1 MSESAGG
8 GDRGVQRKQRV
19 RELPPGKLDV
29 IYTSGFPPFWKIWR
43 KGMMTVEVEL
53 QQSRREAVDEVER
66 SRERREARMMEAQEN
81 CGEQAAGPDRATRS
95 KRAGELPPITLDVIY
110 IGGFPPFWKIWRK
123 GMMTVEVEPRQSR
136 REAVDGIEWDQQCRE
151 AGTMAELANRAEQ
164 AAGADRAERSKLP
177 PAKFDV
183 IYIGGIPP
191 LRQIW
196 ADFKAVV
203 KARRESPPTQ

>member
-19 RELPPGKLDV
+19 RERPPGKLDV

-203 KARRESPPTQ
+203 KARRESPPPQ